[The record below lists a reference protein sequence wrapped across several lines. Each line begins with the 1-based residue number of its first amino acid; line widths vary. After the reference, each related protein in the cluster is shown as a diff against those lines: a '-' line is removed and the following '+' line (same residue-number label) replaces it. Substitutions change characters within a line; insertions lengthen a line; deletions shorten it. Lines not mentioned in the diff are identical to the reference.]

1 VLVVPLALAV
11 TLAACGGDDD
21 ATTATGVTTVA
32 TAGRATVTPS
42 TEPVTVPVTD
52 PEPPP
57 ATEATEATTTTGAG
71 PTTTVAPPTT
81 VPAVPAVV
89 PEGFAAR
96 RGVITAADGTVC
108 DVCLWLA
115 EAPADRARG
124 LMGVTDLGG
133 ADGMVFVWDEPT
145 QGNFWMRDT
154 PTPLSIAFFA
164 ADGSFVSSAD
174 MAPCLD
180 GPDQACA
187 RYAAAGP
194 YQMAIEVPLG
204 GLEAIAAAPGSVL
217 QLLDA
222 PCDPGATAP

>member
-1 VLVVPLALAV
+1 MLVVPLALTV
-11 TLAACGGDDD
+11 TLAACGDDDD
-21 ATTATGVTTVA
+21 AARATIVTTVA
-32 TAGRATVTPS
+32 SSAQ
-42 TEPVTVPVTD
+42 PVTLPVTD
-52 PEPPP
+52 TAATG
-57 ATEATEATTTTGAG
+57 ATETTGATTTTGGG
-71 PTTTVAPPTT
+71 PTTTVAPPAS
-81 VPAVPAVV
+81 VPAVPTVV

-96 RGVITAADGTVC
+96 QGVITAADGSVC

-154 PTPLSIAFFA
+154 PAPLSIAFFA

-174 MAPCLD
+174 MTPCLD
-180 GPDQACA
+180 GPDQDCA

-222 PCDPGATAP
+222 PCDPGAATAP